1 MNKINAAL
9 IIEVIGK
16 PPEHLTKKLK
26 EISEKINEESGIEI
40 ANKKINE
47 PQPMKKQK
55 EYYVSF
61 AEIEVELKDIGRL
74 FYLIIKYLPAHVE
87 IISPE
92 KLTLE
97 NNDLNISLNEVSR
110 KFHQYDHV
118 ARVLQTEKKL
128 LEKKFTILSKG
139 KKSEK

>member
-47 PQPMKKQK
+47 PGLIAILQMNQ
-55 EYYVSF
+55 ENGYVPTNLS
-61 AEIEVELKDIGRL
+61 KS
-74 FYLIIKYLPAHVE
+74 
-87 IISPE
+87 ISPAFSLLKYNS
-92 KLTLE
+92 KL
-97 NNDLNISLNEVSR
+97 
-110 KFHQYDHV
+110 
-118 ARVLQTEKKL
+118 KL
-128 LEKKFTILSKG
+128 
-139 KKSEK
+139 